1 MINMKLPMRFACL
14 LACML
19 LSSRLTAADK
29 NDNDLIKAF
38 LHNNFDDKN
47 YGMVIGIVDEQGT
60 KVFSAGKLDNGS
72 DQAIDGDTVFE
83 IGSIT
88 KTFTTLLLEEMVE
101 RGDMKLDD
109 PVAKYLPETVKV
121 PSHNGKEIT
130 LRDLATQSSGL
141 PFNPTNLSGG
151 PNPFADY
158 SAEKLYAFLSHFTL
172 TSDPGADFQY
182 SNLGMGL
189 LGHAITLKAGAD
201 FDSLIVNRI
210 ARPLQMGST
219 GVVLT
224 PEMKDHLAIGH
235 DAVGRSV
242 PNFEFQSLAG
252 CGALHSTANDL
263 LKYVAANLGLAK
275 SPLTPLMEKTQVFS
289 HHASPGV
296 GSMPSFG
303 QTAMP
308 WVDEGEGEQTG
319 LDIRLH
325 AGGTGG
331 YSAFIGFEKQQRRG
345 VVVLLNQ
352 QGELH
357 SGPIGKLLLERVALT
372 PHIASTLT
380 TGKEVVGIGAKLD
393 FDSQNHCLQITKI
406 IPNSPAEELGL
417 TAGLLV
423 QKIDGISTTHKS
435 VLECSALI
443 RGDAGT
449 SVGLEV
455 FDPTKKEVRTIELI
469 RRKVNI

>member
-1 MINMKLPMRFACL
+1 MNTLYRICFALFL
-14 LACML
+14 LGANIIQGAE
-19 LSSRLTAADK
+19 TDY
-29 NDNDLIKAF
+29 DDLVKAF
-38 LHNNFDDKN
+38 LRNNFADQN
-47 YGMVIGIVDEQGT
+47 FGMVIGIVDERGS
-60 KVFSAGKLDNGS
+60 KVFSAGKCDNES
-72 DQAIDGDTVFE
+72 NQEINGDTIFE

-88 KTFTTLLLEEMVE
+88 KTFTTLLLEEMVD

-109 PVAKYLPETVKV
+109 PVAKYLPKSVKV

-141 PFNPTNLSGG
+141 PFNPTNLSSGA
-151 PNPFADY
+151 NLFADY

-172 TSDPGADFQY
+172 TRDPGTDFQY
-182 SNLGMGL
+182 SNVGMGL

-210 ARPLQMGST
+210 ARPLQMDGT
-219 GVVLT
+219 GASLT
-224 PEMKDHLAIGH
+224 PEMKNRL
-235 DAVGRSV
+235 AVGHNAAARPV
-242 PNFEFQSLAG
+242 PNWEFQSLAG

-263 LKYVAANLGLAK
+263 LKYVAANLGLVQ
-275 SPLTPLMEKTQVFS
+275 SPLTPLMEKTHVFS
-289 HHASPGV
+289 HHDSHGFGNTPGF
-296 GSMPSFG
+296 FG
-303 QTAMP
+303 RTAMP

-325 AGGTGG
+325 AGGTAG
-331 YSAFIGFEKQQRRG
+331 YSAFIGFEKSQRRG

-357 SGPIGKLLLERVALT
+357 SESIGKLLLERVALT
-372 PHIASTLT
+372 PKIASTLT
-380 TGKEVVGIGAKLD
+380 IGKEVVGIGAKLD
-393 FDSQNHCLQITKI
+393 FDSQNHLLQITKI
-406 IPNSPAEELGL
+406 IPNSPAEEMGL

-423 QKIDGISTTHKS
+423 DEIDGISTTHKS

-449 SVGLEV
+449 SVRLEV
-455 FDPTKKEVRTIELI
+455 FDPTKKESRTIELI